1 MTNEVLNTMKTR
13 RSCRCYLDKM
23 PEPEALNAVL
33 EAGTWAPTGMGRQ
46 SPVIVCI
53 QNKADRDT
61 LSKMNAAVMG
71 GNGDPFYGAPCV
83 AVVLV
88 DKTIPTC
95 VEDGSLVMGNMLN
108 AAESV
113 GLSACWIHRAKEM
126 FETAEG
132 QALLKKWGVPN
143 AENLR
148 GAGVAFGGAGLR
160 RFLVGEQLAVLHRHA
175 VQPLPAGNLG
185 GIIQQRFVRSV
196 TKAGEQNNQLFLVLH
211 HFTSTT

>member
-1 MTNEVLNTMKTR
+1 MTNEVLISMKSR

-61 LSKMNAAVMG
+61 MSKMNAAVIG
-71 GNGDPFYGAPCV
+71 GNGDQFYAAPYV
-83 AVVLV
+83 AEVLV
-88 DKTIPTC
+88 DTTIPSC

-113 GLSACWIHRAKEM
+113 GLSACWIHRSKEM
-126 FETAEG
+126 FVTFEG
-132 QALLKKWGVPN
+132 
-143 AENLR
+143 
-148 GAGVAFGGAGLR
+148 
-160 RFLVGEQLAVLHRHA
+160 
-175 VQPLPAGNLG
+175 
-185 GIIQQRFVRSV
+185 
-196 TKAGEQNNQLFLVLH
+196 
-211 HFTSTT
+211 